1 MNKKELMEQLY
12 INKETTPKDIM
23 EKLFCVAIINQG
35 IDVATAIFRT
45 YMKLRNIMEAK
56 DGPES

>member
-23 EKLFCVAIINQG
+23 GKLFCVAITNQG
-35 IDVATAIFRT
+35 IDVATAIFKT
-45 YMKLRNIMEAK
+45 YMELRNIMEAE
-56 DGPES
+56 DEQM